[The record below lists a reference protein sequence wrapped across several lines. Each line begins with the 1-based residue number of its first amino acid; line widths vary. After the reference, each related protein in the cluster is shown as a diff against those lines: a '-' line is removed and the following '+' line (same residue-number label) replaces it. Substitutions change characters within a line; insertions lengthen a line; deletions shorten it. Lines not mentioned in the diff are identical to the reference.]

1 MKPTTYQM
9 RRLDTGELV
18 RSGTLGNTGGETLDE
33 AAARLVAGLDVTVDP
48 SGAPRFLIAHGAPPV
63 AVYLRVDPAQTEKGR
78 NALGLWRDEQRKRQ
92 EDEARKQSELD
103 ALLAGLSTDEAIARL
118 RGAE

>member
-1 MKPTTYQM
+1 MKPTTYHM
-9 RRLDTGELV
+9 RKVDTGEIL
-18 RSGTLGNTGGETLDE
+18 RSGSLSNTGGDTLDE

-48 SGAPRFLIAHGAPPV
+48 AGTPYFRSAGGARV
-63 AVYLRVDPAQTEKGR
+63 AVYLHVDPAQTEKGR

-118 RGAE
+118 RGA